1 MTLQHEYHC
10 DVLIIGSGAAGL
22 TLALQ
27 LADHAQVLVLSKGP
41 LREGST
47 FYAQGGIAAV
57 FDENDSIASH
67 VSDTLI
73 SGAGLCDE
81 AAVQYTAEHAKEAMQ
96 WLIRQGVPFDQ
107 YHDSDGSLKYHLT
120 REGGHSHRRILHAA
134 DATGQAV
141 QRTLVDQVKQH
152 PNIQLLENYN
162 AIDLINGSKLG
173 LDARRCYGAYV
184 WNKTR
189 AKVETIKAHFVALAT
204 GGASK
209 VYLYTS
215 NPDVASGDGIAM
227 AWRAGCRV
235 ANMEFNQFH
244 PTSLYH
250 PDAPNFLISEAMRGE
265 GAYLCRPDGSRFM
278 PEFDER
284 AELAPRDIVAR
295 AIDYE
300 MKRLGANCLYL
311 DISHQPKDFIIE
323 HFPTIY
329 AKCLSVGIDISR
341 QPIPVVP
348 AAHYTCGGVLTNL
361 NGQTDLHNLYAIGEV
376 AYTGLHGANR
386 MASNSL
392 LECVVFAQA
401 AAKHIISQL
410 SADASYAE
418 IAPWDESRVSDSDE
432 EIVITHNWHELRLF
446 MWDYVGIVRTNKR
459 LERALHRVELL
470 QSEIHD
476 YYSHFRLSHN
486 LLELR
491 NLAQVAE
498 LIIRC
503 AMARKESRGLHY
515 NLDYPELLSNSKPT
529 VLAPKP

>member
-1 MTLQHEYHC
+1 MTAQKEYPC

-22 TLALQ
+22 SLALQ
-27 LADHAQVLVLSKGP
+27 LAAHAKVLVLSKGA

-47 FYAQGGIAAV
+47 LYAQGGIAAV

-67 VSDTLI
+67 VSDTLVA
-73 SGAGLCDE
+73 GAGLCNKE
-81 AAVQYTAEHAKEAMQ
+81 AVQFTAEHAKEAMQ
-96 WLIRQGVPFDQ
+96 WLIQQGVPFDQ
-107 YHDSDGSLKYHLT
+107 YQDQDGKVKYHLT

-134 DATGQAV
+134 DATGKAV
-141 QRTLVDQVKQH
+141 QITLVEQVKQH
-152 PNIQLLENYN
+152 PNIRLLEHYH
-162 AIDLINGSKLG
+162 AIDLITNVDKS
-173 LDARRCYGAYV
+173 RCLGAYIWSQQV
-184 WNKTR
+184 RQVEVVR
-189 AKVETIKAHFVALAT
+189 ARFVALAT

-250 PDAPNFLISEAMRGE
+250 PDAPNFLITEAMRGE
-265 GAYLCRPDGSRFM
+265 GAYLKRPDGSRFM
-278 PEFDER
+278 PDFDER
-284 AELAPRDIVAR
+284 AELAPRDVVAR

-300 MKRLGANCLYL
+300 MKRLGANCVYL
-311 DISHQPKDFIIE
+311 DISHQPADFILE

-329 AKCLSVGIDISR
+329 AKCLSVGLDITKE
-341 QPIPVVP
+341 PIPVVP
-348 AAHYTCGGVLTNL
+348 AAHYTCGGVMVNL
-361 NGQTDLHNLYAIGEV
+361 NSQTDIANLYAIGEV

-401 AAKHIISQL
+401 AARHILAQL
-410 SADASYAE
+410 ANATLPE
-418 IAPWDESRVSDSDE
+418 HLPQWDESRVSDSDE
-432 EIVITHNWHELRLF
+432 EVVITHNWHELRLF
-446 MWDYVGIVRTNKR
+446 MWDYVGIVRTDKR

-470 QSEIHD
+470 KQEIQD
-476 YYSHFRLSHN
+476 YYSHFKVSNN

-491 NLAQVAE
+491 NLVVVAE
-498 LIIRC
+498 LIIRS
-503 AMARKESRGLHY
+503 ALQRKESRGLHY
-515 NLDYPELLSNSKPT
+515 NLDYPHTLSDDKAKPT
-529 VLAPKP
+529 VLEPNKP